1 MTMKQ
6 KNTSNQHNIIHVMRR
21 SFTLIELLVV
31 IAIIAILAGM
41 LLPALNKARDKAKDI
56 SCVNN
61 QKQNIQAM
69 LIYAGDYHDWLALG
83 SQLQSSESSINVV
96 WAMYLTSGLV
106 GWGERGGSYLSATNG
121 GKALSATAYCPQLG
135 EIPLGGD
142 VHAFRYVNYGT
153 PVVGGA
159 WANPDFKKK
168 GVGVVQAGG
177 IDGSGFI
184 RSADVP
190 SGHAIMYDSR
200 LTDTKYGWWTIN
212 PDVAGALGR
221 LNARHGNKI
230 NAGFADGSVY
240 AIGPTEMRAI
250 GANGWLQGK
259 DGIYRKF

>member
-1 MTMKQ
+1 
-6 KNTSNQHNIIHVMRR
+6 MRR

-83 SQLQSSESSINVV
+83 AQLQSSESSINVV
-96 WAMYLTSGLV
+96 WAMYLTSGLIT
-106 GWGERGGSYLSATNG
+106 WGERGGSYLSATHG
-121 GKALSATAYCPQLG
+121 GKALSATAYCPTIG
-135 EIPLGGD
+135 KIPLNGS
-142 VHAFRYVNYGT
+142 VHDFRYVNYGT
-153 PVVGGA
+153 PIVGGA
-159 WANPDFKKK
+159 WANPDFNKK
-168 GVGVVQAGG
+168 GVTVGQAGFAN
-177 IDGSGFI
+177 GSGFI

-190 SGHAIMYDSR
+190 SGHGIMYDT
-200 LTDTKYGWWTIN
+200 LYNEQNVKYELGWWFIN
-212 PDVAGALGR
+212 PNIDGAWGR
-221 LNARHGNKI
+221 LNARHANKL

-259 DGIYRKF
+259 DAIYRKF